1 MKHKQTR
8 AVLLLATMI
17 STLCLYSCKDDD
29 EPEVRDTPPR
39 NLGITYNVADS
50 YFTPKKL
57 NMCASDTAIYVDWYA
72 NEKIGTATSRDLIFD
87 RRMEYA
93 EHYSFADG
101 TTVAKC
107 REAGFGCD
115 EDGDFVIRQEF
126 LLSPYKEYAAF
137 YGDTLGKHTH
147 NYYIIN
153 LCVLPVTS
161 IDVVCDKNFDQDHPA
176 GTSLNDIV
184 YLWNMVDFYGALHN
198 ELDTKIRT
206 VDGEWNIPLNTLP
219 DNPLQL
225 MQTSFFMKFISKP
238 STPGTYEFT
247 VKFTFGADPL
257 TGETVDVAPA
267 TVSIEF

>member
-72 NEKIGTATSRDLIFD
+72 NENISPFSCSFD
-87 RRMEYA
+87 ERMEYA
-93 EHYSFADG
+93 EHYSFTDG
-101 TTVAKC
+101 TVASKC
-107 REAGFGCD
+107 RESGFGCD

-147 NYYIIN
+147 DYYIVN
-153 LCVLPVTS
+153 ACVLPVTG
-161 IDVVCDKNFDQDHPA
+161 IDVVCDKDFDQDHPA

-225 MQTSFFMKFISKP
+225 MQNSFFMKFISKP

>member
-1 MKHKQTR
+1 MKHKLTR

-29 EPEVRDTPPR
+29 ESYLLNSEPR
-39 NLGITYNVADS
+39 ILGITYNLADS

-72 NEKIGTATSRDLIFD
+72 NEKIGTETSRGLIFD

-93 EHYSFADG
+93 EHYSFTDG
-101 TTVAKC
+101 TVDAKC

-137 YGDTLGKHTH
+137 YGDTVTKNTH
-147 NYYIIN
+147 EYYDVN
-153 LCVLPVTS
+153 ACVLPVTG
-161 IDVVCDKNFDQDHPA
+161 IDVVCDKDFDQDHPA

-184 YLWNMVDFYGALHN
+184 YLWNMVDLYGALHN
-198 ELDTKIRT
+198 EVDKS

-225 MQTSFFMKFISKP
+225 MQESFFMKFISKP